1 MFCVRCCEEMAMHEL
16 DKGLYALEKI
26 MRHAWDMLSEKD
38 QTALARAYTF
48 ALLRRIAD
56 KGMERS

>member
-1 MFCVRCCEEMAMHEL
+1 MAMHEL